1 MSRST
6 HLSSQDKTK
15 DLSLYF
21 RMKMA
26 KDAAMGMAWLHG
38 GTPVCLH
45 RDFKT
50 SNLLYVSKLCVC
62 VRLCLCMYVLGCVL
76 GPPLWREWRTVCVCV
91 TCGRVSH
98 HPPTLASSVTTKT
111 AR

>member
-1 MSRST
+1 MGACTSGPEKIRIVSELLVGDVE
-6 HLSSQDKTK
+6 HLIQDKTK

-50 SNLLYVSKLCVC
+50 SNLLYV
-62 VRLCLCMYVLGCVL
+62 RG
-76 GPPLWREWRTVCVCV
+76 REMDGVNVV
-91 TCGRVSH
+91 N
-98 HPPTLASSVTTKT
+98 
-111 AR
+111 